1 MIIKEITIE
10 QVLPIRQ
17 IVMYPD
23 KTLEELTLPQD
34 KEGIHL
40 GVFDQANHL
49 VSVVSLF
56 KKNNELQ
63 FRKFATLH
71 KEQGKGYGKQLLH
84 HILEYSKAQ
93 KIIRVWCNARVNALG
108 FYTGLGFKETNQTY
122 HQDGYDFVIA
132 ELFL

>member
-23 KTLEELTLPQD
+23 QTLEELTLPHD
-34 KEGIHL
+34 HEGIHL
-40 GVFDQANHL
+40 GAFDQAHQL

-56 KKNNELQ
+56 KKENDMQ
-63 FRKFATLH
+63 FRKFATLQ
-71 KEQGKGYGKQLLH
+71 KEQGKGYGKQLLS
-84 HILEYSKAQ
+84 HILEYSKVQ
-93 KIIRVWCNARVNALG
+93 QITRVWCNARVNALG
-108 FYTGLGFKETNQTY
+108 FYTQFGFKETNQTY